1 MARGGSPEGSGP
13 GEAARPPEG
22 PGPAARIGGLIR
34 LTHPFPCLLD
44 GLVVG
49 AVAILAGADPTTAL
63 RLGVAMTALQ
73 ASIGA
78 LNDIVDAP
86 RDAGRKPGKPL
97 PAGLVRRHLAWA
109 VVVVAAGLGLL
120 LSAPSGVATTGLAVV
135 VLAIGYSYDL
145 VFKGS
150 AWSWFPFAIGIP
162 LLPVFGWLG
171 TTGGLP
177 ASFAVLLPVAVV
189 AGTALAVANARA
201 DAERDAA
208 AGVDSVATRLGPERS
223 WALHAGLLAL
233 VVGLAIAT
241 LVAAAVPPTA
251 LLGAVGAGLVIGLGV
266 ALGRQAD
273 SARRERAWELEAV
286 GVGLLAA
293 AWLAGMTLGQ

>member
-1 MARGGSPEGSGP
+1 VAGLASGERP
-13 GEAARPPEG
+13 PAAARV
-22 PGPAARIGGLIR
+22 GGLIR

-49 AVAILAGADPTTAL
+49 AVAIVAGADPVTAV

-78 LNDIVDAP
+78 LNDVVDAP
-86 RDAGRKPGKPL
+86 RDRGLKPAKPI
-97 PAGLVRRHLAWA
+97 PAGLVSTRVAW
-109 VVVVAAGLGLL
+109 VVVAIAAGLGVA
-120 LSAPSGVATTGLAVV
+120 LSVPSGASTVGLTIV
-135 VLAIGYSYDL
+135 VLAIGYGYDL
-145 VFKGS
+145 VFKGT

-171 TTGGLP
+171 ATGGLP
-177 ASFAVLLPVAVV
+177 DSFAILLPVAVI
-189 AGTALAVANARA
+189 AGAALAIANARA

-208 AGVDSVATRLGPERS
+208 AGVVSVATRLGLERS
-223 WALHAGLLAL
+223 WAVNAALLVV
-233 VVGLAIAT
+233 VVGLAIGT
-241 LVAAAVPPTA
+241 LVAGAAPLAAT
-251 LLGAVGAGLVIGLGV
+251 LCAVGAGMVVGLGV
-266 ALGRQAD
+266 AIGRRAD

-293 AWLAGMTLGQ
+293 AWLAGTTLGQ